1 MIRKQIGF
9 TIVELMVGLL
19 LSLLLV
25 GGVLQVYFGTK
36 TTYKITEGL
45 SRLQEGT
52 RFSVDML
59 ARDIRM
65 AGYIPCSQPQSKDS
79 VVNASADD
87 WWAKI
92 FENRIRGFESG
103 VSTFPADLNAAPGTD
118 AILILRGGE
127 KVAGVNFFDSTN
139 ERFVMQRDLDESW
152 HLGGKLNGSL
162 MIACD
167 STKATLFQA
176 KTVNEKTIEVASD
189 GISPGNSSPVSQ
201 FYGNDSQLTNYKAVI
216 YYIADSVSG
225 QGLSLFRKYLNVAD
239 SNSAVSPRE
248 ELIEGVESMQLL
260 YGIDSDT
267 DDDLFAN
274 QYIKANSVTDWE
286 RVVSVKIGLLMAS
299 EDGLLGSVGG
309 DTNTYVVANTSI
321 GVSGDVTHVQDRRK
335 RYVSEMTVSL
345 RNI

>member
-1 MIRKQIGF
+1 MISKQTGF

-25 GGVLQVYFGTK
+25 GGVLQVYVGTK
-36 TTYKITEGL
+36 TTYRITEGL

-79 VVNASADD
+79 VVNANADD
-87 WWAKI
+87 WWAQI
-92 FENRIRGFESG
+92 FENRIKGFESG
-103 VSTFPADLNAAPGTD
+103 ISTFPADLNAAPGTD
-118 AILILRGGE
+118 AILVLRGGE
-127 KVAGVNFFDSTN
+127 KVAGVNFFDSAN

-152 HLGGKLNGSL
+152 YQGDKLDGSL

-176 KTVNEKTIEVASD
+176 SEVNEKTIEVASD
-189 GISPGNSSPVSQ
+189 GIIPGNSSSVSQ
-201 FYGNDSQLTNYKAVI
+201 SYGNDSQLTNYKAVI

-260 YGIDSDT
+260 YGIDVAS

-274 QYIKANSVTDWE
+274 RYIKANAVTDWGQ
-286 RVVSVKIGLLMAS
+286 VVSVKIGLLMAS
-299 EDGLLGSVGG
+299 EDGLLSSGE
-309 DTNTYVVANTSI
+309 DDNNTYIVANTSI
-321 GVSGDVTHVQDRRK
+321 GVSGDVTHAKDQRK